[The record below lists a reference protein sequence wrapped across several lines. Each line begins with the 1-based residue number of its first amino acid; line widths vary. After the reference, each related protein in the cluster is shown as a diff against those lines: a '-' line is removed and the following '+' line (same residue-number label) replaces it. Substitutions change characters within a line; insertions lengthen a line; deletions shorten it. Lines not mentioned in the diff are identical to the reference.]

1 MKGFADGLIGKRFKS
16 GFPPK
21 FDDFADCKKLFVAQ
35 FFGDRDSV
43 TDEDIVG
50 IINASQLPKQIDEVW
65 LTGREWVSLD
75 DYELTWER
83 VR

>member
-1 MKGFADGLIGKRFKS
+1 MKGFADRFDREANKAA
-16 GFPPK
+16 PK
-21 FDDFADCKKLFVAQ
+21 FDDFADCKKLFVVQ
-35 FFGDRDSV
+35 FFGESDAV
-43 TDEDIVG
+43 NDEDIVG
-50 IINASQLPKQIDEVW
+50 IIKASQVPEQIDEVW